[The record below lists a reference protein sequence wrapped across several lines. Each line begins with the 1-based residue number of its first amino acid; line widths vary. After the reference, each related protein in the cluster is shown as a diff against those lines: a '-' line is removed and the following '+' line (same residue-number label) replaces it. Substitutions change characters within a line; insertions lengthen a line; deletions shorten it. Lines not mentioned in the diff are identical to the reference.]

1 MGGPVFPEDVDAGAK
16 RAILV
21 DLRQAY
27 AAQRRAE
34 AESFRLLTEAASLY
48 FVVPGG
54 ASESVLHGERLEAV
68 GGDGVPLVAEF
79 CVVEIAALMGMTT
92 DQVQVGLRHAL
103 DVRYRFPATWQHVM
117 GGGLRVWQAEEL
129 AAVTHRLPAELCAVI
144 DGELSALV
152 GTMPWQR
159 LRKGLRA
166 RVLELDPDPARKGR
180 NLARGR
186 RRVDFDESDEGITGM
201 SAVLDAADAVF
212 LNAQLTRL
220 AGILGEAGSTDT
232 LTQRR
237 ATALGVLASPARAL
251 QLLQASVQDA
261 LPDDLDDLDL
271 ECPARGQRGH
281 TCGTVTVDPDR
292 LLPKAEL
299 VVHLTDA
306 TLASGEGLARCTA
319 SGPERLDP
327 GPVLAGWVKDLL
339 GHARVTVRPVLDPGG
354 VAPVDS
360 YEVPA
365 AMRRSVLLCN
375 PYEVFP
381 FAKRASA
388 GLDLDHT
395 RPWASSRQ
403 AWVDQLGDPVGERQP
418 EDDPP
423 SRIGNLAP
431 LSRRVH
437 RAKTHG
443 GWTLAQPSPGIF
455 LWKSPLGFGYLVTP
469 SHSWLIMDPTGQILP
484 RQQPATVAA

>member
-1 MGGPVFPEDVDAGAK
+1 MDAGAK

-48 FVVPGG
+48 FAVPGG
-54 ASESVLHGERLEAV
+54 ASDTVLHGERLEAV
-68 GGDGVPLVAEF
+68 GGEGVPLVAEF

-92 DQVQVGLRHAL
+92 DQMQVGLRLAL
-103 DVRYRFPATWQHVM
+103 DVRFRFPATWQHVLA
-117 GGGLRVWQAEEL
+117 GGLRVWQAEEL
-129 AAVTHRLPAELCAVI
+129 ASVTHRLPASVCAVI
-144 DGELSALV
+144 DGELAALV
-152 GTMPWQR
+152 GTLPWQR

-166 RVLELDPDPARKGR
+166 RVMELDPDPTRRKG

-186 RRVDFDESDEGITGM
+186 RRVDFEDSEEGIVGM

-212 LNAQLTRL
+212 LNAQLTRV

-232 LTQRR
+232 LAQRR
-237 ATALGVLASPARAL
+237 AAALGVLASPARAL
-251 QLLQASVQDA
+251 QLLQASLQGELPDH
-261 LPDDLDDLDL
+261 LDPDDLDPG
-271 ECPARGQRGH
+271 CPARGQRGH
-281 TCGTVTVDPDR
+281 TCGAVTVHPDR
-292 LLPKAEL
+292 LLPRAEL

-319 SGPERLDP
+319 SGPEGLNP
-327 GPVLAGWVKDLL
+327 GPVLAGWVKDLV
-339 GHARVTVRPVLDPGG
+339 GHTRVTVRPVLDPGG

-365 AMRRSVLLCN
+365 SMRRSVLLCN

-381 FAKRASA
+381 FAKRSSA

-395 RPWASSRQ
+395 RPWASSKQ
-403 AWVDQLGDPVGERQP
+403 TWVDQLGDHRQP
-418 EDDPP
+418 DDDPP
-423 SRIGNLAP
+423 TRIGNLAP
-431 LSRRVH
+431 LSRKVH

-469 SHSWLIMDPTGQILP
+469 SQSWLIMDPTGQILP